1 MSIPLNHPLRIRHL
15 LVGLLN
21 ELLIFLIL
29 DDIFPEFDNLLLF
42 QFFAFPLFFGDNKG
56 IQKSS
61 RKDMRVVTQRVGVLQ
76 LLVSLRLLKLVP
88 LLHV

>member
-29 DDIFPEFDNLLLF
+29 DDIFPEFDNLLLLQLF
-42 QFFAFPLFFGDNKG
+42 ALFFFFGDNKA

-61 RKDMRVVTQRVGVLQ
+61 RKDMRVVTKRVGVLQ
-76 LLVSLRLLKLVP
+76 LLVSLCLLE
-88 LLHV
+88 